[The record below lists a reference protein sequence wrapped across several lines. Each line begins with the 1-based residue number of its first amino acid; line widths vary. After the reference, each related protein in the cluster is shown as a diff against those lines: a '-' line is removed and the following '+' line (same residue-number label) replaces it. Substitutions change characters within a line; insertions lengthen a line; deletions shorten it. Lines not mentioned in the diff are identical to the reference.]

1 MTNKRQN
8 GNTHEKVSVNSPVS
22 VNTPSNITRQKIDG
36 QSESCADKPLNH
48 PIIKQSLVPNT
59 ATIYSNKS
67 AIHKSNKPNQEPQT
81 RSKIGTR

>member
-8 GNTHEKVSVNSPVS
+8 GNTHEKANVNSSVS
-22 VNTPSNITRQKIDG
+22 VNTPSNITRPKLDG

-67 AIHKSNKPNQEPQT
+67 AIHKTNNTNQERQT